1 MIVCLVGSF
10 TLGQID
16 QKTINVYSEEAQSFV
31 TIVRKIKCLLDYLI
45 NRWKPTRKCGKVYI
59 PRFTYLGCL
68 NTYDLDSKKEILV
81 RIAKAT
87 AALSAMDKIWK
98 STSIHKKLKLEV
110 LKTCVF
116 SGMLYGCEAWTIT
129 KVAEV

>member
-1 MIVCLVGSF
+1 ME
-10 TLGQID
+10 ID
-16 QKTINVYSEEAQSFV
+16 GNQLENVE
-31 TIVRKIKCLLDYLI
+31 K
-45 NRWKPTRKCGKVYI
+45 
-59 PRFTYLGCL
+59 FTYLGCL

-81 RIAKAT
+81 RISKAT

-98 STSIHKKLKLEV
+98 STTIHKKLKLEV

-129 KVAEV
+129 KVTEAKIPAQPSRGNVIERS

>member
-1 MIVCLVGSF
+1 M
-10 TLGQID
+10 
-16 QKTINVYSEEAQSFV
+16 
-31 TIVRKIKCLLDYLI
+31 
-45 NRWKPTRKCGKVYI
+45 WKS
-59 PRFTYLGCL
+59 LGCL

-98 STSIHKKLKLEV
+98 STSVHKKLKLEV

-116 SGMLYGCEAWTIT
+116 NGMLYGCEAGKIT
-129 KVAEV
+129 KVAEAKILALAFERKCYRKILIGCRK

>member
-1 MIVCLVGSF
+1 ME
-10 TLGQID
+10 ID
-16 QKTINVYSEEAQSFV
+16 GNQLENVE
-31 TIVRKIKCLLDYLI
+31 K
-45 NRWKPTRKCGKVYI
+45 
-59 PRFTYLGCL
+59 FTYLGCL

-98 STSIHKKLKLEV
+98 STTIHKKLKLEV

-116 SGMLYGCEAWTIT
+116 RVLGQNGSGQNGTDKMVWTKWYTDKMVLDKMGWSKWNRQNRMVKI
-129 KVAEV
+129 

>member
-1 MIVCLVGSF
+1 ME
-10 TLGQID
+10 
-16 QKTINVYSEEAQSFV
+16 K
-31 TIVRKIKCLLDYLI
+31 
-45 NRWKPTRKCGKVYI
+45 
-59 PRFTYLGCL
+59 FTYLGCL

-81 RIAKAT
+81 KIAKAT

-116 SGMLYGCEAWTIT
+116 SGMLYGVKCFIASKIKQKYIICAVRNNWNN
-129 KVAEV
+129 KANQA